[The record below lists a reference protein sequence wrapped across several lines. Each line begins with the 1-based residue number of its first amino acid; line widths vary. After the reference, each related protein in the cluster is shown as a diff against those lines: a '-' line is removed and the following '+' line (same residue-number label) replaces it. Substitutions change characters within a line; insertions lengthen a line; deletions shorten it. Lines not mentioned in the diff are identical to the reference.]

1 MTAAVLASW
10 PRRARPLAPLL
21 PVAYAAGAVLVVGA
35 ARRSQVDGLT
45 TYAGISSAADGFDL
59 AAGLALLAAASAAI
73 HDATTGAA
81 GRIVLAAGV
90 VWFAQDWE
98 GWSGGPAVV
107 RSLGA
112 AALPLLVVPPALLVA
127 SAIRSRGLRVAVGGG
142 AVIVIGTALVRALV
156 RDPLL
161 DPNCWRDC
169 VSRSLVVHAEPSLA
183 RALDHAWLGT
193 TVALGVVVL
202 VAGAKGVIASR
213 GASRRMLAPVLV
225 PAALACAAMA
235 AYSAALLRRPLEQ
248 PRSVEYSA
256 LFYTRAV
263 AFAAL
268 GAGLLLIVARRQ
280 RQRAA
285 VSRLAEELGDV
296 PDALASAFGDP
307 SVQVAYWLPAERRY
321 VDGQGRRVDLPTP
334 TTGRAVTPIV
344 RSGSPVAVVMHDP
357 SLTSSL
363 EHELG
368 SAARLAIEN
377 ERLQAEV
384 RAQLEALRRS
394 RMRVTE
400 RADSE
405 RRRLERD
412 LHDGAQQRLLALS
425 FDLRLARAAAEGEG
439 DEWLAATLAAAIDEA
454 RAALEELRELAHGI
468 HPAVLTEAGLEA
480 ALATLAD
487 EAPLA
492 VELTTTAERFD
503 APVEAALYVAAREAI
518 DDAARR
524 GATWASVNVAGR
536 VTLDVEDDGAT
547 RSSPLVHVADRIGAL
562 GGETTFGANSLR
574 AEVPCA

>member
-1 MTAAVLASW
+1 
-10 PRRARPLAPLL
+10 LL
-21 PVAYAAGAVLVVGA
+21 PVAYAAGAILVVGA
-35 ARRSQVDGLT
+35 ARRSQVDGPT
-45 TYAGISSAADGFDL
+45 TYAGISTAADAFDL
-59 AAGLALLAAASAAI
+59 TAGLALLVAASAAI
-73 HDATTGAA
+73 RDATTVAA
-81 GRIVLAAGV
+81 GRIAFVAGI

-98 GWSGGPAVV
+98 GWSGGPAVP

-112 AALPLLVVPPALLVA
+112 AGVPLLVVPPALLVA
-127 SAIRSRGLRVAVGGG
+127 RGIRSRGLRLVVGAGTLI
-142 AVIVIGTALVRALV
+142 VIVTALLRALV

-161 DPNCWRDC
+161 DPYCWRDC
-169 VSRSLVVHAEPSLA
+169 VSRSLVVHAEPGLA
-183 RALDHAWLGT
+183 RALDHAWVGT
-193 TVALGVVVL
+193 TAALGVVAL
-202 VAGAKGVIASR
+202 VAGAKGAIAGR

-225 PAALACAAMA
+225 PAALACGATA
-235 AYSAALLRRPLEQ
+235 AYAVALLRRPLEQ
-248 PRSVEYSA
+248 PRNAEYSA

-268 GAGLLLIVARRQ
+268 GAGLLVVVARRQ

-285 VSRLAEELGDV
+285 VARLAEELGEV

-307 SVQVAYWLPAERRY
+307 SVQVAYWLPAAGRY
-321 VDGQGRRVDLPTP
+321 VDGQGRSVDLPTP
-334 TTGRAVTPIV
+334 TAGRAVTPIV

-357 SLTSSL
+357 SLTTSL
-363 EHELG
+363 ERELG

-400 RADSE
+400 RGDAE

-425 FDLRLARAAAEGEG
+425 FDLRLARAAAENDG
-439 DEWLAATLAAAIDEA
+439 DERLAATLAAAIDQA
-454 RAALEELRELAHGI
+454 QAALEELRELAHGI
-468 HPAVLTEAGLEA
+468 YPAILTEAGLGA

-492 VELTTTAERFD
+492 VELTTTDERFD

-524 GATWASVNVAGR
+524 GATWSSVEVAGR
-536 VTLDVEDDGAT
+536 VTLTVEDDGAA

>member
-1 MTAAVLASW
+1 
-10 PRRARPLAPLL
+10 LL
-21 PVAYAAGAVLVVGA
+21 PVAYAAGAILVVGA
-35 ARRSQVDGLT
+35 ARRSQVDGPT
-45 TYAGISSAADGFDL
+45 TYAGISSVADGFDL
-59 AAGLALLAAASAAI
+59 TAGLALLVAASAAI
-73 HDATTGAA
+73 RDAATVAA
-81 GRIVLAAGV
+81 GRIAFVAGI

-98 GWSGGPAVV
+98 GWSGGPAVP

-112 AALPLLVVPPALLVA
+112 AGVPLLVVPPALLVA
-127 SAIRSRGLRVAVGGG
+127 RGIRSRGLRLVVGAGTLI
-142 AVIVIGTALVRALV
+142 VIVTALLRALV

-161 DPNCWRDC
+161 DPYCWRDC
-169 VSRSLVVHAEPSLA
+169 VSRSLVVHAEPGLA
-183 RALDHAWLGT
+183 RALDHAWVGT
-193 TVALGVVVL
+193 TAALGVVAL
-202 VAGAKGVIASR
+202 VAGAKGAIAGR

-225 PAALACAAMA
+225 PAALACGATA
-235 AYSAALLRRPLEQ
+235 AYAVALLRRPLEQ
-248 PRSVEYSA
+248 PRSAEYSA

-268 GAGLLLIVARRQ
+268 GAGLLVVVARRQ

-285 VSRLAEELGDV
+285 VARLAEELGEV

-307 SVQVAYWLPAERRY
+307 SVQVAYWLPAAGRY
-321 VDGQGRRVDLPTP
+321 VDGQGRSVDLPTP
-334 TTGRAVTPIV
+334 TAGRAVTPIV

-357 SLTSSL
+357 SLTTSL
-363 EHELG
+363 ERELG

-400 RADSE
+400 RGDAE

-425 FDLRLARAAAEGEG
+425 FDLRLARAAAENDG
-439 DEWLAATLAAAIDEA
+439 DERLTATLAAAIDQA
-454 RAALEELRELAHGI
+454 QAALEELRELAHGI
-468 HPAVLTEAGLEA
+468 YPAILTEAGLGA

-492 VELTTTAERFD
+492 VELTTTDERFD

-524 GATWASVNVAGR
+524 GATWSSVDVAGR
-536 VTLDVEDDGAT
+536 VTLTVEDDGAA

-562 GGETTFGANSLR
+562 GGGTTFGANSLR

>member
-1 MTAAVLASW
+1 M
-10 PRRARPLAPLL
+10 RPLAPLL
-21 PVAYAAGAVLVVGA
+21 TVAYAAGAILVVGA
-35 ARRSQVDGLT
+35 ARRSQVEGPT

-59 AAGLALLAAASAAI
+59 TAGLALLVAASAAI
-73 HDATTGAA
+73 RDATTVAA

-127 SAIRSRGLRVAVGGG
+127 SAIRPRGLRAAVGAGT
-142 AVIVIGTALVRALV
+142 VIVIVTALVRALV

-161 DPNCWRDC
+161 DPYCWRDC
-169 VSRSLVVHAEPSLA
+169 VSRSLVVHAEPNLA
-183 RALDHAWLGT
+183 RALDVAWLGT
-193 TVALGVVVL
+193 TLALGVVVL
-202 VAGAKGVIASR
+202 VAGAKGVIVTR

-225 PAALACAAMA
+225 PAALACGATA
-235 AYSAALLRRPLEQ
+235 AYAAALLGHPLEQ
-248 PRSVEYSA
+248 PRSAEYSA

-268 GAGLLLIVARRQ
+268 GAGLLLVVARRQ

-285 VSRLAEELGDV
+285 VSRLAEELGEV

-307 SVQVAYWLPAERRY
+307 SVQVAYWLPGAGRY
-321 VDGQGRRVDLPTP
+321 VDGEGRSVDLPTP
-334 TTGRAVTPIV
+334 TTGRTVTPIV
-344 RSGSPVAVVMHDP
+344 RGGSPVAVVMHDP

-363 EHELG
+363 ERELG

-400 RADSE
+400 RGDAE

-425 FDLRLARAAAEGEG
+425 FDLRLARAAAESDG
-439 DEWLAATLAAAIDEA
+439 DDRLAATLVAAIDEA
-454 RAALEELRELAHGI
+454 QAALEELRELAHGI
-468 HPAVLTEAGLEA
+468 YPAVLTEAGLGT

-492 VELTTTAERFD
+492 VELTTTDERFD

-536 VTLDVEDDGAT
+536 VTLAVEDDGAA

-562 GGETTFGANSLR
+562 GGETAFGANSLR